1 MSEYQIA
8 EYNQTAAALTELRS
22 RYVRPYDVST
32 TAGMAE
38 AKEARATVRGYRVA
52 LEKTRVEIK
61 APALERTRLIDAEAR
76 RITAELLAIEEPID
90 AAIKAEEQRKT
101 EEKAAKERAESE
113 RIEAIKGRIEFI
125 ASRVI
130 AASNRDSKTI
140 TAILKDLE
148 AAKLDK
154 ADYQEM
160 LPAALVAKAAA
171 IERLEVMLNERI
183 DAEDEQARIKAEQEA
198 EAARIRAER
207 EELARLRAAEE
218 ERQAEERRIAEAA
231 RRETGAKL
239 AAERQRQEAELR
251 AKREQQE
258 REASEAKALRDAE
271 EKRIRAERE
280 AVEKQKAELEARQR
294 EEEAKQRKAE
304 TIAAITSISEVKEA
318 LEMMRISPGD
328 AIDRAYELGFNDGAN
343 AVLPGEEDAP

>member
-22 RYVRPYDVST
+22 RYVRSYDVST

-76 RITAELLAIEEPID
+76 RITAELLKIEEPID
-90 AAIKAEEQRKT
+90 TAIKAEEQRKA
-101 EEKAAKERAESE
+101 EEKAAKERAEAA
-113 RIEAIKGRIEFI
+113 RIEAIKFRIAYFQE
-125 ASRVI
+125 RVI
-130 AASNRDSKTI
+130 AASNKDSKTI

-148 AAKLDK
+148 AAKLDE

-160 LPAALVAKAAA
+160 LPAAISAKITA
-171 IERLEVMLNERI
+171 IEKLEIMLNERI

-198 EAARIRAER
+198 ESARIQAER

-218 ERQAEERRIAEAA
+218 ERQADERRIAEEA
-231 RRETGAKL
+231 RRDAEAKL

-258 REASEAKALRDAE
+258 REAREAKALRDAE
-271 EKRIRAERE
+271 EARIRAERD
-280 AVEKQKAELEARQR
+280 AVEKQKAELESRRR
-294 EEEAKQRKAE
+294 EEEVKQRKAE
-304 TIAAITSISEVKEA
+304 TIAAITSIDDVKEA
-318 LEMMRISPGD
+318 LKLMKILPDE
-328 AIDRAYELGFNDGAN
+328 AIDKAYEIGFKAGYEA
-343 AVLPGEEDAP
+343 E

>member
-1 MSEYQIA
+1 MSEYQIS

-61 APALERTRLIDAEAR
+61 APALERTRRIDAEAK
-76 RITAELLAIEEPID
+76 RITAELLAI
-90 AAIKAEEQRKT
+90 
-101 EEKAAKERAESE
+101 
-113 RIEAIKGRIEFI
+113 KGRIAFV

-148 AAKLDK
+148 AARLDE

-160 LPAALVAKAAA
+160 LPEAVSAKITA
-171 IERLEVMLNERI
+171 IEKLEAMLDERLAYE
-183 DAEDEQARIKAEQEA
+183 AEQE
-198 EAARIRAER
+198 
-207 EELARLRAAEE
+207 
-218 ERQAEERRIAEAA
+218 
-231 RRETGAKL
+231 
-239 AAERQRQEAELR
+239 
-251 AKREQQE
+251 
-258 REASEAKALRDAE
+258 
-271 EKRIRAERE
+271 RIRAERE
-280 AVEKQKAELEARQR
+280 AVEKQRAEFEARHR

-304 TIAAITSISEVKEA
+304 TIASITSISAVKEA
-318 LEMMRISPGD
+318 LAAMEILPGE

-343 AVLPGEEDAP
+343 AGLSVGNGLG

>member
-22 RYVRPYDVST
+22 RYVRQYDVST
-32 TAGMAE
+32 SAGMAE
-38 AKEARATVRGYRVA
+38 AKEARAAVRGYRIA

-61 APALERTRLIDAEAR
+61 APALERTRLIDAEAK

-90 AAIKAEEQRKT
+90 AAIKAEEQRKI
-101 EEKAAKERAESE
+101 EEKAAKERAEAA
-113 RIEAIKGRIEFI
+113 RIDAIKLRMAFF
-125 ASRVI
+125 SDQVI
-130 AASNRDSKTI
+130 AASNKDAKTI
-140 TAILKDLE
+140 ASMLDALDRT
-148 AAKLDK
+148 KLDE

-160 LPAALVAKAAA
+160 LPAAVSEKVAA
-171 IERLEVMLNERI
+171 IEKLEAMRDERI
-183 DAEDEQARIKAEQEA
+183 AYEAEQARIKAEQEA

-218 ERQAEERRIAEAA
+218 ERQAEERRIAEEA
-231 RRETGAKL
+231 RREAEAKL

-271 EKRIRAERE
+271 EARIQAERE
-280 AVEKQKAELEARQR
+280 AVEKQKAELEARRR

-304 TIAAITSISEVKEA
+304 TLAAITSISEVKEA
-318 LEMMRISPGD
+318 LAAMEILPD
-328 AIDRAYELGFNDGAN
+328 EAIDKAYEIGFKSGYEA
-343 AVLPGEEDAP
+343 E